1 MNIPLDQ
8 STIHQILTNPPF
20 TPLPRAINIRDLGLL
35 PSSPLPPSLI
45 YRAGAIN
52 GASPAALANLGITTV
67 LDLRSE
73 REVTSNPN
81 PVPSIWVPGTKPP
94 TPIQME
100 KFVDAGGVPAYAD
113 MYMEIAEI
121 CAPAF
126 RRGFAWVR
134 DWEEGRG
141 GMVVH
146 CTGKQPFSA

>member
-1 MNIPLDQ
+1 MN
-8 STIHQILTNPPF
+8 
-20 TPLPRAINIRDLGLL
+20 
-35 PSSPLPPSLI
+35 
-45 YRAGAIN
+45 
-52 GASPAALANLGITTV
+52 TV

-73 REVTSNPN
+73 REVSSHPN

-100 KFVDAGGVPAYAD
+100 RFVDASGVPAYAD

-126 RRGFAWVR
+126 RRGLEWVR

-146 CTGKQPFSA
+146 CTGKQRFSACLSSREDYERSVRILCF